1 MWYSVESN
9 DRPALID
16 AESSAKYVYVR
27 RNIREEERTDEMTG
41 EKETFYV
48 FEEQK
53 IPKDVWPVFQQGLM
67 NSERIADVEEVITE
81 ILGGGTV

>member
-1 MWYSVESN
+1 MWYSVESK

-27 RNIREEERTDEMTG
+27 RNIREEECTDEMTG

-53 IPKDVWPVFQQGLM
+53 IPKDVWSVFQQGLM